1 MENRVTGPWRIHEEE
16 VMTTPDDRDDQPLED
31 LETETVED
39 LEVDQGAEGVQGG
52 LTTRTCIT

>member
-1 MENRVTGPWRIHEEE
+1 MTGPWRIHEEE

-39 LEVDQGAEGVQGG
+39 LEVEQHAEGVQGG
-52 LTTRTCIT
+52 VTARTCIT